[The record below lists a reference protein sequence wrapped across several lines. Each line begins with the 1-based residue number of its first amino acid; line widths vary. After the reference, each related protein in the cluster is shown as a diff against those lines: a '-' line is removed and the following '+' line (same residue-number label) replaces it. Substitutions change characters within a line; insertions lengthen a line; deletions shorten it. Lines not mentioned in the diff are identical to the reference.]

1 MALEVI
7 TYNSVPLHII
17 ATKEISRHHVLSEDK
32 TTYLWTEWIFDVV
45 TQLNQATIGFLLNR
59 IVPPSNPLA
68 PPGPS
73 VTNNPAIIDP
83 FIRQILTMPRRSLV
97 FSQSSDGTTWNVVL
111 NVPNNPA
118 NLTGPLIP
126 PGQVDPNAGNIGG
139 SGVGQLT
146 DCQNGPV
153 VEDFSLVRD
162 HSGTTWMVKLR
173 LVTRVRECV
182 FTPGSGSIINPI
194 ISHRWTR
201 RVDTDEESLSFV
213 ETSGE
218 VIFDSAWLLALGTF
232 PDQYRPDLFQ
242 PIPPNCQ
249 RQNIVVEQDSDGV
262 TYHYS
267 FRDQERHFN
276 TLPAVKIQAFKT
288 SGFSQ
293 QGFETAAMSQ
303 AITGVA
309 QYTRDLI
316 GIAQHAAA
324 NPAPWVAADYTA
336 AVAGVT
342 VKSIASNSFQTFVRQ
357 IPKFSTHILVKA
369 WGNRDTP
376 KWTLLAQTMGIASS
390 HFTTF
395 NNAEMIITY
404 ELSGKYV
411 ELQITNVTGPEQIF
425 LLGKQQA
432 KNVAAAVSAFV
443 GKALKGNLNLQTL
456 FGADNVPSV
465 NQNMQIAYDL
475 MFNTRENDP
484 QAWYHQDENVSRDS
498 FIANLDANPE
508 WALAFPDGPTSGHNQ
523 FYGNMQPPGPDK
535 TKDSNYTRG
544 TLLVNLISQ
553 ALHDPCKSPPCPPA
567 VYGSDGKPIKY
578 PDIRTCGSSA
588 GKPQGVPGAD
598 TPADPGNA
606 GTTLENLINNSG
618 PSDFNQGVAPSP
630 PPLPPLADIISPN
643 P

>member
-7 TYNSVPLHII
+7 TYNNVPLQII
-17 ATKEISRHHVLSEDK
+17 ATKEISRRHVLSEDK
-32 TTYLWTEWIFDVV
+32 TTYLWTEWLFDIV
-45 TQLNQATIGFLLNR
+45 TQLNPATIGVLLSKIGGPGGIANFPAITDTVIRKLLN
-59 IVPPSNPLA
+59 V
-68 PPGPS
+68 
-73 VTNNPAIIDP
+73 
-83 FIRQILTMPRRSLV
+83 PRRSLV
-97 FSQSSDGTTWNVVL
+97 FSQSNDGNIWNVVL

-118 NLTGPLIP
+118 NLAGPMIP

-162 HSGTTWMVKLR
+162 HAGTTWMVKLR
-173 LVTRVRECV
+173 LITRVRECV

-201 RVDTDEESLSFV
+201 RVDTDEESLSFI

-249 RQNIVVEQDSDGV
+249 RQNIVVEQQSDGV

-288 SGFSQ
+288 TGFSQ
-293 QGFETAAMSQ
+293 QGFETAVVGQGIQ
-303 AITGVA
+303 AINQTAADVIGVIKSGVA
-309 QYTRDLI
+309 NPSPLVPLEVTA
-316 GIAQHAAA
+316 GI
-324 NPAPWVAADYTA
+324 V
-336 AVAGVT
+336 GV
-342 VKSIASNSFQTFVRQ
+342 VGVNIARNAFQTFVRQ

-376 KWTLLAQTMGIASS
+376 KWTLLAQAMGIASS

-411 ELQITNVTGPEQIF
+411 ELQITNVTGPEQLF

-432 KNVAAAVSAFV
+432 GNIAAAIQSFV
-443 GKALKGNLNLQTL
+443 DNALEGNVNLQAL
-456 FGADNVPSV
+456 FGAGNVPSV
-465 NQNMQIAYDL
+465 NQNMQIAYDI
-475 MFNTRENDP
+475 MSNTRENDP
-484 QAWYHQDENVSRDS
+484 EAWYHQDENVSRDA
-498 FIANLDANPE
+498 FIANLNANDAFF
-508 WALAFPDGPTSGHNQ
+508 LAFPTGPTSGLNQ

-535 TKDSNYTRG
+535 TVDSNYSRG

-567 VYGSDGKPIKY
+567 VYGADGKPIKY
-578 PDIRTCGSSA
+578 PDIRTCGSTA

-598 TPADPGNA
+598 TPAEPGNV